1 MNKRYLGDAVYA
13 DYDGY
18 HIILFVE
25 GGTFDNHIFLDPS
38 VMKNLKEYEEDML
51 KLTKEEREKIFII

>member
-18 HIILFVE
+18 HIILSISE
-25 GGTFDNHIFLDPS
+25 GTYDNQIFLDPS

-51 KLTKEEREKIFII
+51 KLTEEEKEFL